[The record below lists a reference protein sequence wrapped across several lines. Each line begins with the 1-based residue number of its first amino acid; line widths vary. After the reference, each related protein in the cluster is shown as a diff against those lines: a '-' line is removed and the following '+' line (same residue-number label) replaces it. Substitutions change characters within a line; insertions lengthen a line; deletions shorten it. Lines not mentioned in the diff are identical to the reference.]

1 MIKMSVW
8 QFSELHTQEQKSA
21 QALYFN
27 KTLRFYTH
35 VHNST
40 IHNGQKVEATLMA
53 IPLTMST
60 GLFPPPTTILYASD
74 NFNSS

>member
-1 MIKMSVW
+1 MIEMSVW
-8 QFSELHTQEQKSA
+8 PFRELHTQEQKSA

-35 VHNST
+35 VRNST
-40 IHNGQKVEATLMA
+40 IHNGQKVEATLMP
-53 IPLTMST
+53 IRLTMST
-60 GLFPPPTTILYASD
+60 GLLPPPATILYASD